1 MKIAQVLLGSQLRRC
16 LNASVNHKTDITMN
30 THNGAQ
36 VSLVTNGGW
45 LIALRRY
52 LVFVAVANLVW
63 ETVHLPLYTSWTTGT
78 PEEIA
83 FAVAHC
89 TAGDLLIA
97 LASLTAGLVVAGE
110 HSWPTRRFREV
121 AAVTVVLGVGYTV
134 FSEWLNLIIRESW
147 AYSDLMPVV
156 PVIGTG
162 LSPLMQ
168 WIVIPMSGFLFAR
181 RAVSAAAKS

>member
-1 MKIAQVLLGSQLRRC
+1 MTA
-16 LNASVNHKTDITMN
+16 D
-30 THNGAQ
+30 THQYTSSPTNGA
-36 VSLVTNGGW
+36 W
-45 LIALRRY
+45 LNALRRY

-63 ETVHLPLYTSWTTGT
+63 ETLQLPLYTIWTDGT
-78 PEEIA
+78 PGEIA

-97 LASLTAGLVVAGE
+97 LASLAAGLVVAGNQF
-110 HSWPTRRFREV
+110 WPSRRFWEV
-121 AAVTVVLGVGYTV
+121 AAIAVVLGVGYTV
-134 FSEWLNLIIRESW
+134 FSEWLNLVVRKSW

-168 WIVIPMSGFLFAR
+168 WIVIPMCGFLFAR
-181 RAVSAAAKS
+181 RAVSAAITS